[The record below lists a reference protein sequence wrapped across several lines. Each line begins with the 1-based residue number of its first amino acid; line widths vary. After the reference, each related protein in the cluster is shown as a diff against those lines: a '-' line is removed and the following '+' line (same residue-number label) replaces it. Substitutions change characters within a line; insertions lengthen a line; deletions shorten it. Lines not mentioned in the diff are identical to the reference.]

1 MASILIR
8 KIDEKT
14 KKRLRIRAATHGRSM
29 EEEAR
34 AILKRALDEPRR
46 GRQRGLGT
54 AIKELFAPLGGVD
67 LPEIPREPM
76 REPPDFAK

>member
-1 MASILIR
+1 MATILIR
-8 KIDEKT
+8 KLDEKT
-14 KKRLRIRAATHGRSM
+14 KKRLRMRAAAHGRSM

-34 AILKRALDEPRR
+34 AILNNALGKAEQAEEPN
-46 GRQRGLGT
+46 LYD
-54 AIKELFAPLGGVD
+54 AIRSRIAPLGGVT